1 MATHD
6 YVIDNQTAPNFRAD
20 LNNALAAIVTQNSNA
35 TAPSVT
41 YANMIWYDTAANQLK
56 KRNEAN
62 SAWIVLG
69 TIDEALGTFT
79 PSGTGKAFLGNTQF
93 LTANTTLTS
102 ADSNDLLVCSASIT
116 VTLPAVSEGLVF
128 GFVNNSDALVV
139 IDTPNSATTVGRSP
153 GGVLLLARQE
163 AIVVCDG
170 ANWQIIGAEDP
181 ICLQT
186 VQFPATGT
194 YVPNPAAK
202 LFLACANGATGGTR
216 GSSST
221 NKGGSGGGGY
231 SEKLYTA
238 PFSASYAVTIGA
250 AGTAG
255 GTSAGAGGTTTF
267 DTISIPGSVGATT
280 LGGAGAAGTGGNF
293 NATGGNG
300 GNGGSATGGGGGG
313 AATRAGNGGN
323 GSAGTGSGGAWGA
336 GGGTGGNNA
345 VGTTPGAAATSVSGS
360 AYSLTYF
367 ANTVTFQGGGF
378 SGASSY
384 NLYSGFGT
392 AFIIGSL
399 ISGGGSVGNSG
410 SSIPGS
416 DGAPGHVTIVE
427 IF

>member
-1 MATHD
+1 MAIHD
-6 YVIDNQTAPNFRAD
+6 YVIDNQSASAFRSD
-20 LNNALAAIVTQNSNA
+20 LNNALQAIVTQNSSA
-35 TAPSVT
+35 TAPTTT

-62 SAWIVLG
+62 SAWIILG
-69 TIDEALGTFT
+69 TVDEALGTFT

-181 ICLQT
+181 IRLQT

-202 LFLACANGATGGTR
+202 LFLACANGATGGTC
-216 GSSST
+216 GSSNT
-221 NKGGSGGGGY
+221 DKGGSGGGGY

-238 PFSASYAVTIGA
+238 PFSASYSVTIGA
-250 AGTAG
+250 AGGAG
-255 GTSAGAGGTTTF
+255 GSSGTAGGTTTF
-267 DTISIPGSVGATT
+267 GPISIPGSAGTNST
-280 LGGAGAAGTGGNF
+280 GNGGVGAAGTGGDF

-300 GNGGSATGGGGGG
+300 GNGASRGGGGGG
-313 AATRAGNGGN
+313 SATRAGNGGN
-323 GSAGTGSGGAWGA
+323 GSAGGSTTNGA

-345 VGTTPGAAATSVSGS
+345 VGATSGAAATSVSGS

-367 ANTVTFQGGGF
+367 ANTVTFRGGSL

-384 NLYSGFGT
+384 NLYSGLGT
-392 AFIIGSL
+392 DFIIGSL
-399 ISGGGSVGNSG
+399 TSGGGSAGNNNTPVGG
-410 SSIPGS
+410 TG
-416 DGAPGHVTIVE
+416 GAPGHVTIVE